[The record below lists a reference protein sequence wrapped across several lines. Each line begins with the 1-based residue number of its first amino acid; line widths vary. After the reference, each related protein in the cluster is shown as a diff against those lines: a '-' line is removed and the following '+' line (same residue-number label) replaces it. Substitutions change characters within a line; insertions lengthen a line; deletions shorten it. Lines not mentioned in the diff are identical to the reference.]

1 MNTESREAF
10 EYTGRDSE
18 GRPTFDYSE
27 VCDEY

>member
-1 MNTESREAF
+1 VGF

-18 GRPTFDYSE
+18 GRPTFDYPE